1 MAMDDGELFEIAAAR
16 IGRTMLVIGAAGA
29 LVAAAWRG
37 WSYGAGF
44 AAGSAASWFN
54 FRWMKGFV
62 ESLGPSSKPAG
73 AQARATALFVL
84 RYLLLVVGGYVI
96 VKYSNI
102 SLPAMLAGL
111 FVALAAVV
119 IEIAIQVR
127 YERRNLDH

>member
-1 MAMDDGELFEIAAAR
+1 
-16 IGRTMLVIGAAGA
+16 
-29 LVAAAWRG
+29 
-37 WSYGAGF
+37 
-44 AAGSAASWFN
+44 
-54 FRWMKGFV
+54 MKGFV
-62 ESLGPSSKPAG
+62 ESLGPSSKPKG
-73 AQARATALFVL
+73 TQVRATARFAL
-84 RYLLLVVGGYVI
+84 RYLLLGGGGYVI